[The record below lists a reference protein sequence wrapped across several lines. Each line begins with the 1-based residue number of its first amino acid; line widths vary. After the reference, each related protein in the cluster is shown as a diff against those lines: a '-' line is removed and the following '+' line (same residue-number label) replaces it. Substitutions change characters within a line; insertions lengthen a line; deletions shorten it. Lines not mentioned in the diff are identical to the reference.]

1 YQIGGKI
8 YMETEKKL
16 KYMLDEIVEL
26 NDIIKKGKEAMEK
39 RNRLRKEVSSLM
51 GNYMEVV
58 NELS

>member
-1 YQIGGKI
+1 
-8 YMETEKKL
+8 METEKKL